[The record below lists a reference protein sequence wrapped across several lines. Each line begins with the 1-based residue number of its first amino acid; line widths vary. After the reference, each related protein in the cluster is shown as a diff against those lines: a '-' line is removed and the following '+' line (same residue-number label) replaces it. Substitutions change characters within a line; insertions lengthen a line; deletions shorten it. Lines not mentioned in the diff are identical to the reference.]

1 MSRKST
7 SWYNKNMRIV
17 FEVAL
22 VVIGS
27 CVGSFLCCQAR
38 RMHYKV
44 TAKKNRKKMSK
55 RSECMEC
62 GYRLKWYD
70 NIPIISWIALKGKC
84 RKCGEKIG
92 KAEILAEVCGAA
104 AYAAIGTTIDIATAG
119 AMEWAVLLATFL
131 LVAVLGFLAIYD
143 GLYGELPSICLTI
156 SMICAIIVLIL
167 KEWRV
172 ISVGGMSA
180 ENIIAPLM
188 SVMIL
193 GGVYLILYMVSRGKW
208 VGDGDWLLGTSI
220 GIALASP
227 WLSLVTLFLTNALAC
242 AVMLPI
248 VRKNKQTKV
257 HLGPFMVAAYV
268 ITAVFANSFAV
279 LMIPGMI

>member
-1 MSRKST
+1 MQ
-7 SWYNKNMRIV
+7 IA
-17 FEVAL
+17 FEIIMA
-22 VVIGS
+22 VVGS

-38 RMHYKV
+38 RMHYEA
-44 TAKKNRKKMSK
+44 TAKKNQRKMGK

-84 RKCGEKIG
+84 RKCGKKIG
-92 KAEILAEVCGAA
+92 MAEILAEVCGAVA
-104 AYAAIGTTIDIATAG
+104 CVAIGTTIEVATADG
-119 AMEWAVLLATFL
+119 TDWAIFVVTFL
-131 LVAVLGFLAIYD
+131 LVATLGFLAIYD
-143 GLYGELPSICLTI
+143 GLYGELPSLCLTI
-156 SMICAIIVLIL
+156 AIVCAIILLIL
-167 KEWRV
+167 KEWSV

-193 GGVYLILYMVSRGKW
+193 GGVYLLLYVVSRGKW
-208 VGDGDWLLGTSI
+208 VGDGDWLLGTAI
-220 GIALASP
+220 GIALAFP

-242 AVMLPI
+242 VVMLPI

-268 ITAVFANSFAV
+268 ITAVFANSFVV